1 MDSETR
7 KEFDKMQAL
16 IKKPACFGKHGTD
29 IEKCPGCWYHPDCM
43 IETDKTV
50 KTEKPKQQTKKQSK
64 PKQYKSNQSGGK
76 K

>member
-16 IKKPACFGKHGTD
+16 IKKPACFGEHGTN
-29 IEKCPGCWYHPDCM
+29 IEKCPGCWYHPDCK
-43 IETDKTV
+43 IETKKV
-50 KTEKPKQQTKKQSK
+50 KTEKPKPEIKKQSK